1 MSKLRILYV
10 ASECEPF
17 LSATNA
23 SEFLKKLPVDMQN
36 NGMEIRILVP
46 RFGNINERKN
56 RLHEVVRL
64 SGINIVVGE
73 EEKSIII
80 KVASMPTAKIQVY
93 FIDNDDYF
101 GRKYVFTNKE
111 GEFYDD
117 NDERAIFFCKG
128 AIETVRKLGWSP
140 DVVHCVDWMTG
151 LVPMYLKTSYKDD
164 PIFKNSKVLF
174 SVFNNEFTHVFGK
187 ETFYD
192 KIKLADTEDEMLKSI
207 ESADFKGFIK
217 IGMEY
222 ADKVIKGEEKMSANI
237 TELFNEFPEKTI
249 DYIKSETS
257 STKFQE
263 LYAELAG

>member
-1 MSKLRILYV
+1 MTV
-10 ASECEPF
+10 VQTCA
-17 LSATNA
+17 
-23 SEFLKKLPVDMQN
+23 LP
-36 NGMEIRILVP
+36 I
-46 RFGNINERKN
+46 
-56 RLHEVVRL
+56 
-64 SGINIVVGE
+64 
-73 EEKSIII
+73 
-80 KVASMPTAKIQVY
+80 Y

-101 GRKYVFTNKE
+101 GRKHVFTDKE
-111 GEFYDD
+111 GKFYDD

-151 LVPMYLKTSYKDD
+151 LVPMYLKTTYKDD

-174 SVFNNEFTHVFGK
+174 SVFNNEFTHVFDK
-187 ETFYD
+187 ETFFD
-192 KIKLADTEDEMLKSI
+192 KIKLADTESDMLKSI
-207 ESADFKGFIK
+207 ETADFNGFIK

-222 ADKVIKGEEKMSANI
+222 ADKVIKGEEKMSKNI